1 MIIWITGISGSGK
14 TTLTQ
19 GIYKKYKSRVKNL
32 VCVDGDVIRDLYEWG
47 STVELIVY
55 AWTGYEGPN
64 QQLSFSG
71 QEGYAN
77 NNYFF
82 ELCDEPLPDAPGE
95 FVVSSSEGEVLLSW
109 EKPESWIYSKGSSM
123 RIASFDVP
131 FSNGIGDLSIM
142 ELGGEGGG
150 IVANVNRWRGQIG
163 LNHLEE
169 NKIMEQTLIGESA
182 LGQYYKFKLDNK
194 SNNKAIL
201 AAILPMIKSTLYI
214 KLTASIDGV
223 SEIEKDFNT
232 FCSSFKPGN
241 N

>member
-1 MIIWITGISGSGK
+1 MLKSII
-14 TTLTQ
+14 
-19 GIYKKYKSRVKNL
+19 IY
-32 VCVDGDVIRDLYEWG
+32 
-47 STVELIVY
+47 LIIFFM
-55 AWTGYEGPN
+55 
-64 QQLSFSG
+64 FSC
-71 QEGYAN
+71 E
-77 NNYFF
+77 
-82 ELCDEPLPDAPGE
+82 
-95 FVVSSSEGEVLLSW
+95 SSSHIRTYRIEKTHLFNKQYQNDIRNSQSLSISW
-109 EKPESWIYSKGSSM
+109 KKPESWIYSKGSSM

-131 FSNGIGDLSIM
+131 FSNGIGDLSVM

-150 IVANVNRWRGQIG
+150 FVANVNRWRGQIG